1 MLYCLSSSCHE
12 DPVVAVIQ
20 NVSRGVAQP
29 GRAPGSGPG
38 GRRFKSSLPDQSFSR
53 SFNHLH
59 GNRRSRSASHLDDY
73 VKGPSAVP
81 CDRRMSP
88 MLRWSDTMA
97 IVPEP
102 IIAVGQTLAKVSIFS
117 GLTEGELAFLAQRA
131 VSRSYS
137 AGQSVFGE
145 GEPCSGLYVVESGHV
160 RIFKSSATGREQVL
174 SIDGPGSSIAE
185 LPVFDGG
192 SYPASAAA
200 LDEAKLLF
208 VSKQDFQALCLAH
221 PQVALKVLR
230 VVGARLRRL
239 VGIIEELSFT
249 TVRHRLASF
258 LLRLAQKE
266 GKRSAAGVEITLP
279 ASNQELASHIGTVRE
294 LVSRNLSRLQA
305 EGMLQIDGRT
315 VTISNLKA
323 LEAETDSPE

>member
-1 MLYCLSSSCHE
+1 
-12 DPVVAVIQ
+12 
-20 NVSRGVAQP
+20 
-29 GRAPGSGPG
+29 
-38 GRRFKSSLPDQSFSR
+38 
-53 SFNHLH
+53 
-59 GNRRSRSASHLDDY
+59 
-73 VKGPSAVP
+73 
-81 CDRRMSP
+81 
-88 MLRWSDTMA
+88 
-97 IVPEP
+97 VPEP
-102 IIAVGQTLAKVSIFS
+102 TSTVEQTLTKVPIFS
-117 GLTEGELAFLAQRA
+117 GLTESELSFLAQRA
-131 VSRSYS
+131 VSRNYS
-137 AGQSVFGE
+137 AGRSVFTE

-160 RIFKSSATGREQVL
+160 RIFKSSSTGREQVL

-192 SYPASAAA
+192 NYPASVTAIDDAT
-200 LDEAKLLF
+200 LLF

-266 GKRSAAGVEITLP
+266 GKRSEAGVEITLP

-305 EGMLQIDGRT
+305 EGILQIDGRT

-323 LEAETDSPE
+323 LEAEIDSPE